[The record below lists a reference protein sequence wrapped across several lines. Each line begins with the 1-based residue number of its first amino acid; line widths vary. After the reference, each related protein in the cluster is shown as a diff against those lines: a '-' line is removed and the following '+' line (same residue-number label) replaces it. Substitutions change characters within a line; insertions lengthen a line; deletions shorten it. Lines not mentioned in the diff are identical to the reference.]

1 VKPLETAPR
10 SGKAEAVPPKSEM
23 LTRLFS
29 ALVLAA
35 IALTAVVVSP
45 WTFAALVIVCGIA
58 VAWEWGRLVRGR
70 EFDAIFVLQATAV
83 AAIAIF
89 VTLARLDLAFAA
101 VAIAFAGTLAIGI
114 ASGHVG
120 WSLAGLVY
128 SVLPAWSMVWLRS
141 DAELGATALLFLFVV
156 AWTTDTFSYAGGRLF
171 GGPKLAPRV
180 SPRKTWSGLI
190 LGTLTPALIG
200 YAFAVL
206 LQETSALKLALV
218 SVAVA
223 AACQVGDLSESA
235 VKRRFGAKDMS
246 GLIPGHGGLLDRIDG
261 LLIAAIAAA
270 LIAFLHDPANPG
282 RGLLIW

>member
-1 VKPLETAPR
+1 MKPLETAPR
-10 SGKAEAVPPKSEM
+10 GGTAEAQRPKSEM
-23 LTRLFS
+23 LARIFS

-35 IALTAVVVSP
+35 VALTAVVVSP
-45 WTFAALVIVCGIA
+45 WSFAALVIVCGIA
-58 VAWEWGRLVRGR
+58 VAWEWGRLVRSR
-70 EFDAIFVLQATAV
+70 EFDAIFVLQAGAV

-89 VTLARLDLAFAA
+89 VTLGLPEVALLAVTAA
-101 VAIAFAGTLAIGI
+101 VAGTLAAGL
-114 ASGHVG
+114 ASGGAG
-120 WSLAGLVY
+120 WSLGGLAY

-141 DAELGATALLFLFVV
+141 DVAFGAAALLFLFAV
-156 AWTTDTFSYAGGRLF
+156 AWTTDTASYVGGRLI
-171 GGPKLAPRV
+171 GGPKLAPRI

-200 YAFAVL
+200 YAVGTIW
-206 LQETSALKLALV
+206 QETSALTLALV
-218 SVAVA
+218 SIIIA

-235 VKRRFGAKDMS
+235 VKRFFGAKDMS

-270 LIAFLHDPANPG
+270 VIAFLHDPANPG

>member
-1 VKPLETAPR
+1 MKPLETAPR
-10 SGKAEAVPPKSEM
+10 GGKASVEPPKSEM
-23 LTRLFS
+23 LTRIFS

-35 IALTAVVVSP
+35 VALAAVVVSP
-45 WTFAALVIVCGIA
+45 WTFAALVVACGIT
-58 VAWEWGRLVRGR
+58 VAWEWGRLVRNR
-70 EFDAIFVLQATAV
+70 EFDAIFVLQGSAV

-89 VTLARLDLAFAA
+89 VTGGRADLALIA
-101 VAIAFAGTLAIGI
+101 VGVAFAGTVAIGL
-114 ASGHVG
+114 ASGRLG

-141 DAELGATALLFLFVV
+141 DATLGAAALLFLFAV
-156 AWTTDTFSYAGGRLF
+156 AWTTDTASYAGGRLI
-171 GGPKLAPRV
+171 GGPKLAPRI

-206 LQETSALKLALV
+206 LLETSPLKLALV
-218 SVAVA
+218 GIAIA
-223 AACQVGDLSESA
+223 AACQLGDLGESA
-235 VKRRFGAKDMS
+235 MKRRFGAKDMS
-246 GLIPGHGGLLDRIDG
+246 GIIPGHGGLLDRIDG

>member
-1 VKPLETAPR
+1 MKPLETAPR
-10 SGKAEAVPPKSEM
+10 GGKAEAESPRSEM
-23 LTRLFS
+23 LTRIFS
-29 ALVLAA
+29 ALVLGAV
-35 IALTAVVVSP
+35 ALAAVVVSP

-58 VAWEWGRLVRGR
+58 VAWEWGRLVRDR
-70 EFDAIFVLQATAV
+70 EFDAIFVLQAAAV

-89 VTLARLDLAFAA
+89 VTVGRLDLAIAA
-101 VAIAFAGTLAIGI
+101 VAVAFAGTVAIGM
-114 ASGHVG
+114 ASGRVG
-120 WSLAGLVY
+120 WSLAGFVY

-141 DAELGATALLFLFVV
+141 DAELGATALLFLFAV
-156 AWTTDTFSYAGGRLF
+156 AWTTDTFAYAGGRLI
-171 GGPKLAPRV
+171 GGPKLAPRI

-190 LGTLTPALIG
+190 LGTLAPALIG

-218 SVAVA
+218 GIAIA
-223 AACQVGDLSESA
+223 AACQIGDLSESA
-235 VKRRFGAKDMS
+235 VKRRFGTKDMS